1 MHVITDGDLEK
12 ISFSASNPNANDR
25 LIPFIVK
32 NARISENL

>member
-1 MHVITDGDLEK
+1 MYVITDGDLEK
-12 ISFSASNPNANDR
+12 ISFSASNPKANDR